1 MRNPKIY
8 RVASTPIVTLLA
20 LLFLGSTITAAPG
33 DLDPTFSGDEKLLDW
48 LSRSDD
54 SARGIAVQTDGKIVV
69 AGSSVTGLSSD
80 FSIVRYNTDGSLDTT
95 FGSGGGDCKVTTGIA
110 AENRRRL

>member
-33 DLDPTFSGDEKLLDW
+33 DLDPTFSGD
-48 LSRSDD
+48 
-54 SARGIAVQTDGKIVV
+54 
-69 AGSSVTGLSSD
+69 
-80 FSIVRYNTDGSLDTT
+80 
-95 FGSGGGDCKVTTGIA
+95 
-110 AENRRRL
+110 

>member
-1 MRNPKIY
+1 
-8 RVASTPIVTLLA
+8 
-20 LLFLGSTITAAPG
+20 
-33 DLDPTFSGDEKLLDW
+33 
-48 LSRSDD
+48 
-54 SARGIAVQTDGKIVV
+54 VV

-95 FGSGGGDCKVTTGIA
+95 FGSGGGDCKITTGIA